1 MTTPEQYTESQAR
14 DPETPAATL
23 ADIATHRADLRP
35 AIALNPT
42 TYPDL
47 LKWLGDL
54 NDPAINQAL
63 ATRGHATGPI
73 PTAAQQQTGAAAEQ
87 TAVHEPVPAQTSQTQ
102 PAPAAQVY
110 AAQPAS
116 GPSVFQPADD
126 EWNFKGMT
134 VRDIIRDV
142 LAAALLLLSLPLIW
156 HGDDSAKERPEV
168 LVITLLSVLSLGLP
182 YLARIGAMGPK
193 WTVHS
198 TRGARMLLNA
208 PYFLLVLAYVV
219 VDVVKYKDALGI
231 GVAAM
236 FGLTGAVLAAQ
247 PRESEIGP
255 EGQDNA
261 GKQWLGITSA
271 LGGFIAVTYIASL
284 VIFIIQVIDAPS
296 VPTLPVVA
304 SIVTWLLVVVF
315 SLWIVFATSVGR
327 SPSWRR
333 ALIGLGVSLIV
344 IVFIAEPDTTL
355 VVSQSVAGVAAGGE
369 GIIPVVPLS
378 LVNGLGALFIP
389 AAAAAAANPAVSR
402 AVKQQPEV
410 QTWIE
415 GARAVALYVGFVAF
429 TAFVGAVLGFWT
441 LDGADGRP
449 LSFLITTLVL
459 SLVTIGVALFAANAL
474 GTDPVSGRA
483 KGIAA
488 AVAIGVLG
496 ILIVMSVPSDLVGG
510 DVRFV
515 SVGHLLLA
523 AALPITMLILLLAPK
538 VVREFIAGQK
548 TQRPVNEAAFKWT
561 PPTNAGNYQ
570 QPAQQP
576 QQGSHVGY

>member
-1 MTTPEQYTESQAR
+1 MRAKSCAKRQRRRLSDIRPILQRCLMTSPQQYTESQAH

-236 FGLTGAVLAAQ
+236 FGLSGAV
-247 PRESEIGP
+247 
-255 EGQDNA
+255 
-261 GKQWLGITSA
+261 
-271 LGGFIAVTYIASL
+271 
-284 VIFIIQVIDAPS
+284 
-296 VPTLPVVA
+296 
-304 SIVTWLLVVVF
+304 
-315 SLWIVFATSVGR
+315 
-327 SPSWRR
+327 
-333 ALIGLGVSLIV
+333 
-344 IVFIAEPDTTL
+344 
-355 VVSQSVAGVAAGGE
+355 
-369 GIIPVVPLS
+369 
-378 LVNGLGALFIP
+378 
-389 AAAAAAANPAVSR
+389 
-402 AVKQQPEV
+402 
-410 QTWIE
+410 
-415 GARAVALYVGFVAF
+415 
-429 TAFVGAVLGFWT
+429 
-441 LDGADGRP
+441 
-449 LSFLITTLVL
+449 
-459 SLVTIGVALFAANAL
+459 
-474 GTDPVSGRA
+474 
-483 KGIAA
+483 
-488 AVAIGVLG
+488 
-496 ILIVMSVPSDLVGG
+496 
-510 DVRFV
+510 
-515 SVGHLLLA
+515 
-523 AALPITMLILLLAPK
+523 
-538 VVREFIAGQK
+538 
-548 TQRPVNEAAFKWT
+548 
-561 PPTNAGNYQ
+561 
-570 QPAQQP
+570 
-576 QQGSHVGY
+576 